1 MSSELRAADSERR
14 AASERHAES
23 RASVRFTRLV
33 VAIVAV
39 LAVLVVG
46 LGAANALRG
55 PRVLETAAAVD
66 DATRLAGTAVEFR
79 LNQPVA
85 DLEAAAVAV
94 EPSTDA
100 AVSVDDRTVRVEFA
114 APLRPSQDYVV
125 EVSGVR
131 AAGGGPE
138 STLRHAFRTADEALH
153 VLQRR
158 GGDGD
163 DTVVRADTGG
173 GEPEVVLSAPR
184 IEAFAHAGDVIA
196 AIELLD
202 DGTDALRIASVGQA
216 GEPARLALPQAG
228 DLRDLQG
235 STTRPLLGFLQD
247 SGDGSGTLNLLD
259 VTDGATASPQ
269 PVLALDGAPM
279 RVAEYAFVPG
289 TSSVLVRDI
298 DGAMFL
304 VDATGARAAT
314 PLGSHTELR
323 GVLPGTS
330 TVVVADPDR
339 GATIDLAS
347 GESATLELPP
357 ADLPDG
363 AYPGRVTTL
372 DADGSHLLNVLIFD
386 GDGGQASLVARADA
400 AGTAIVHAPPEGSAV
415 LDHCLSPGGSLVAVE
430 TGAAGAP
437 NDGYEDEPWVADTI
451 TTLVEV
457 DTGRVVLSLAGG
469 LTDWCR

>member
-1 MSSELRAADSERR
+1 MSPSGRRASSEPQSGVP
-14 AASERHAES
+14 AST
-23 RASVRFTRLV
+23 RFTRLV
-33 VAIVAV
+33 VAIVAA
-39 LAVLVVG
+39 LAVLVVV

-55 PRVLETAAAVD
+55 PRVLDTVAAVD
-66 DATRLAGTAVEFR
+66 DATGLAGAAVEFR

-85 DLEAAAVAV
+85 GLDATAVTV

-100 AVSVDDRTVRVEFA
+100 AVSVDDRVVRVEFA

-125 EVSGVR
+125 EVAGVR
-131 AAGGGPE
+131 AAGGGPG
-138 STLRHAFRTADEALH
+138 STLRHGFRTADEALH

-158 GGDGD
+158 GAEGD

-173 GEPEVVLSAPR
+173 GEPQVVLQAPR

-202 DGTDALRIASVGQA
+202 DGTNALRIASAGQA
-216 GEPARLALPQAG
+216 EPARLALPQAG

-235 STTRPLLGFLQD
+235 STTRPLLGFVQD
-247 SGDGSGTLNLLD
+247 TGDGAGTLNLLD
-259 VTDGATASPQ
+259 VADGATASPE
-269 PVLALDGAPM
+269 PVLALDGSPM
-279 RVAEYAFVPG
+279 QVADYAFVPG
-289 TSSVLVRDI
+289 SASVVVRDRE
-298 DGAMFL
+298 GAMFL
-304 VDATGARAAT
+304 VDATGLRAPT

-323 GVLPGTS
+323 GMLPGTS

-339 GATIDLAS
+339 GATIDLAT
-347 GESATLELPP
+347 GETATLELPP
-357 ADLPDG
+357 ADLPEG
-363 AYPGRVTTL
+363 AYPGRVTSL
-372 DADGSHLLNVLIFD
+372 DAEGAHLLNVLVFD

-400 AGTAIVHAPPEGSAV
+400 AGTAIVYAPPEGSAV

-430 TGAAGAP
+430 TGSAGAG
-437 NDGYEDEPWVADTI
+437 NDGYEDEPWAADTI

-457 DTGRVVLSLAGG
+457 DTRRVVLSLAGG

>member
-1 MSSELRAADSERR
+1 MSSDQAPAP
-14 AASERHAES
+14 AASA
-23 RASVRFTRLV
+23 RFTRLV

-46 LGAANALRG
+46 LGAANAMRG
-55 PRVLETAAAVD
+55 PRVLDTVAAVD
-66 DATRLAGTAVEFR
+66 DATRLAGAAVEFR

-85 DLEAAAVAV
+85 DVDDADVTI
-94 EPSTDA
+94 EPATDA
-100 AVSVDDRTVRVEFA
+100 AVSVDDRTLRVEFA
-114 APLRPSQDYVV
+114 EPLRPSQDYAV
-125 EVSGVR
+125 EVAGVR
-131 AAGGGPE
+131 ATGGGPE
-138 STLRHAFRTADEALH
+138 STLRHGFRTADEVLH

-158 GGDGD
+158 GDDGD
-163 DTVVRADTGG
+163 DTVVRARTGG
-173 GEPEVVLSAPR
+173 GEPEVVLAAPR
-184 IEAFAHAGDVIA
+184 IEAFAHAGDVVA

-202 DGTDALRIASVGQA
+202 DGTDALRIAAAGQDA
-216 GEPARLALPQAG
+216 PPARLALPQPG

-235 STTRPLLGFLQD
+235 STTRPLLGFVQD
-247 SGDGSGTLNLLD
+247 GEDGSATLHLLD
-259 VTDGATASPQ
+259 VADGATASPE
-269 PVLALDGAPM
+269 PVLALDGSPM
-279 RVAEYAFVPG
+279 QVADYAFVPG
-289 TSSVLVRDI
+289 AASVAVRDR

-304 VDATGARAAT
+304 VDATGVRPPS

-323 GVLPGTS
+323 GVLPGRS

-339 GATIDLAS
+339 GATIDLET
-347 GESATLELPP
+347 GETATLELQP
-357 ADLPDG
+357 ADLPEG

-372 DADGSHLLNVLIFD
+372 DAEGAHLLNVLIFD

-400 AGTAIVHAPPEGSAV
+400 AGTAIVYAPPEGSAV
-415 LDHCLSPGGSLVAVE
+415 LDHCLSPGGALVAVE

-437 NDGYEDEPWVADTI
+437 NDGYPDEPWMADTI

>member
-1 MSSELRAADSERR
+1 MSSERTTAVAG
-14 AASERHAES
+14 ATAST
-23 RASVRFTRLV
+23 RFTRLV
-33 VAIVAV
+33 VAIAGM
-39 LAVLVVG
+39 LAVLVVA

-55 PRVLETAAAVD
+55 PRVLDTTAAVG
-66 DATRLAGTAVEFR
+66 DATRLAGTTLQFR
-79 LNQPVA
+79 LNQPVG
-85 DLEAAAVAV
+85 DLGAGAVTV
-94 EPSTDA
+94 EPATDA
-100 AVSVDDRTVRVEFA
+100 AVSVDDRTVTVEFT
-114 APLRPSQDYVV
+114 APLTPSQDYVV
-125 EVSGVR
+125 EVAGVR
-131 AAGGGPE
+131 ATGGGPE
-138 STLRHAFRTADEALH
+138 STLRHAFRTADEVLH

-158 GGDGD
+158 GAEGD
-163 DTVVRADTGG
+163 DTVVRAGTGG

-184 IEAFAHAGDVIA
+184 IESFAHARDVVA

-202 DGTDALRIASVGQA
+202 DDTNALRIAVAGQDS
-216 GEPARLALPQAG
+216 PAAQLALPQPG

-235 STTRPLLGFLQD
+235 STTRPLLGFVQD
-247 SGDGSGTLNLLD
+247 REDGSAVLHLLD
-259 VTDGATASPQ
+259 VADGVTAAPE
-269 PVLALDGAPM
+269 PVLALDGSPM
-279 RVAEYAFVPG
+279 QVAEYAFVPG
-289 TSSVLVRDI
+289 SASVVVRDR

-304 VDATGARAAT
+304 VDAAGLRPPS

-339 GATIDLAS
+339 GATVDLTT
-347 GESATLELPP
+347 GETATLELPP

-372 DADGSHLLNVLIFD
+372 DADGAHLVNVLIFD

-400 AGTAIVHAPPEGSAV
+400 AGTAIVHAPPQGSAV

-430 TGAAGAP
+430 TGAAGAA
-437 NDGYEDEPWVADTI
+437 NDGYAGEPWVAGTM

-469 LTDWCR
+469 LSDWCR

>member
-1 MSSELRAADSERR
+1 MSSERRISSDRR
-14 AASERHAES
+14 AEAPGSG
-23 RASVRFTRLV
+23 RFTRLV
-33 VAIVAV
+33 VAIVAA
-39 LAVLVVG
+39 LAVLVVA

-55 PRVLETAAAVD
+55 PRVLDTSAAVD

-85 DLEAAAVAV
+85 DLDPAAITV
-94 EPSTDA
+94 EPATDA

-125 EVSGVR
+125 EVAGVR
-131 AAGGGPE
+131 ATGGGPE
-138 STLRHAFRTADEALH
+138 STLRHAFRTSDETLH

-158 GGDGD
+158 GADGD

-173 GEPEVVLSAPR
+173 GEPQVVLAAPR
-184 IEAFAHAGDVIA
+184 IEAFAHAGDVVA

-202 DGTDALRIASVGQA
+202 DGTDALRIATAGQDA
-216 GEPARLALPQAG
+216 EPARLALPQAG

-235 STTRPLLGFLQD
+235 STTRPLIGFLHD
-247 SGDGSGTLNLLD
+247 TGDGAGTLNLLD
-259 VTDGATASPQ
+259 VADGVTASPE
-269 PVLALDGAPM
+269 PVLALDGTPM
-279 RVAEYAFVPG
+279 PVADYAFVPG
-289 TSSVLVRDI
+289 SPSAVVRDI

-304 VDATGARAAT
+304 VDATGTRAPT

-323 GVLPGTS
+323 GMLPGAS

-339 GATIDLAS
+339 GATIDLES
-347 GESATLELPP
+347 GETETLELPP

-400 AGTAIVHAPPEGSAV
+400 AGTAIVHAPPQGSAV

-430 TGAAGAP
+430 TGATGAAD
-437 NDGYEDEPWVADTI
+437 DGYEDEPWVADTL
-451 TTLVEV
+451 TTLVEL

>member
-1 MSSELRAADSERR
+1 MSSERRIPSERQVE
-14 AASERHAES
+14 APASG
-23 RASVRFTRLV
+23 RFTRLV
-33 VAIVAV
+33 VAIVAA
-39 LAVLVVG
+39 LAVLVVA

-55 PRVLETAAAVD
+55 PRVLETTAAVD

-85 DLEAAAVAV
+85 DLDAAAVMV

-114 APLRPSQDYVV
+114 APLHPSQDYVV
-125 EVSGVR
+125 EVAGVR

-138 STLRHAFRTADEALH
+138 STLRHAFRTTDETLH

-158 GGDGD
+158 GADGD
-163 DTVVRADTGG
+163 DTVVRAETGG
-173 GEPEVVLSAPR
+173 GEPQVVLAAPR
-184 IEAFAHAGDVIA
+184 IEAFAHAGDVVA

-202 DGTDALRIASVGQA
+202 DGTDALRIATAGQDA
-216 GEPARLALPQAG
+216 EPARLALPQAG

-247 SGDGSGTLNLLD
+247 TGDGAGTLNLLD
-259 VTDGATASPQ
+259 VADGVTASPE
-269 PVLALDGAPM
+269 PVLALDGTPM
-279 RVAEYAFVPG
+279 PVADYAFVPG
-289 TSSVLVRDI
+289 SASVVVRDI

-304 VDATGARAAT
+304 VDATGTRAPT

-323 GVLPGTS
+323 GMLPGTS

-339 GATIDLAS
+339 GATIDLES
-347 GESATLELPP
+347 GETETLELPP

-372 DADGSHLLNVLIFD
+372 DAEGSHLLNVLIFD

-400 AGTAIVHAPPEGSAV
+400 AGTAILHAPPEGSAV

-430 TGAAGAP
+430 TGATGAA
-437 NDGYEDEPWVADTI
+437 NDGYEDEPWVADTL